1 MNNEYEDVVSKNFS
15 RMSTE
20 ELIERKERGGLTP
33 SASKLIDLEFK
44 NRGVDHQKYT
54 DTLTAVKD
62 ETSQYS
68 VLQNGISES
77 ELATPLIR
85 FMARSVDIIF
95 GILILFLVMAI
106 SFDLVGLGFLLYL
119 IYFLLKDALPNGKS
133 LGKYIFRIQ
142 TIGLK
147 TKTPCTVM
155 QALYRNIFLIIPFI
169 GFIDALMIFGRH
181 HQRLGDRIADTVV
194 VKSRKLRT

>member
-20 ELIERKERGGLTP
+20 ELIERRERGGLTP
-33 SASKLIDLEFK
+33 SASKLIDLELK

-54 DTLTAVKD
+54 GTLTAVKN
-62 ETSQYS
+62 EESQYS
-68 VLQNGISES
+68 VLPNGISQR
-77 ELATPLIR
+77 ELASPLIR

-106 SFDLVGLGFLLYL
+106 SFDLVGLGCLLYL

-169 GFIDALMIFGRH
+169 GFIDALMIFGRR

-194 VKSRKLRT
+194 VKSKK